1 MKRRQFNIYVAQVCD
16 VFGVSKYDIFTKTK
30 KRSVVDAR
38 QMLYYI
44 CKNRP
49 MPIVYIQKFMREE
62 GYDVCHSPIIH
73 GINVV
78 QKKIDTDVDWREA
91 LVQSTRKGGANV

>member
-1 MKRRQFNIYVAQVCD
+1 
-16 VFGVSKYDIFTKTK
+16 
-30 KRSVVDAR
+30 
-38 QMLYYI
+38 
-44 CKNRP
+44 
-49 MPIVYIQKFMREE
+49 MREE